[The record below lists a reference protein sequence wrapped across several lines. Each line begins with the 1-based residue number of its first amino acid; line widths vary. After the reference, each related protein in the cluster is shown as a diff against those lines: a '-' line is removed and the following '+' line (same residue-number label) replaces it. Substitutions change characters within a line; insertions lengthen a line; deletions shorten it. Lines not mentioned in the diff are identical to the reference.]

1 MTETAIQTHTVS
13 VTKTAAGILQI
24 PPRGQEDRAGGD
36 ALENLAAIHRP
47 RGEEK
52 RPALIVTRGM
62 GTLAREV
69 REAREVDGK
78 NPAVSGL
85 TLVDHSAFARIA
97 VEMFIGVARPNFPVR
112 MRPSGQPAVHW
123 LISQDIS

>member
-1 MTETAIQTHTVS
+1 MTETAIQTNTVS

-24 PPRGQEDRAGGD
+24 PPRGQEDRAAGD

-52 RPALIVTRGM
+52 RPALIDTRGM
-62 GTLAREV
+62 GTLARE
-69 REAREVDGK
+69 AREGDGK

-85 TLVDHSAFARIA
+85 ALVDHSAFSRIA
-97 VEMFIGVARPNFPVR
+97 AEMFIGVARPNFPVR

-123 LISQDIS
+123 LISQDISQ